1 VPCRKAAK
9 GECLGVPALLFLKMT
24 GQPLT
29 VATQK
34 AVDKV
39 TIDVITPYVMASTA
53 PRKKQATTQPVGE
66 TVALSFSSMLQAQAE
81 SAAALE
87 GSGNLLEM
95 SLSMLRATTAS
106 LASQLVQGYSPPPVT
121 MALVEAAGKWS
132 SNALSF
138 ELFRASLPDDEDL
151 RDMVERAALGRREA
165 LAGSIAASALADS
178 LRRSGVPGAEI
189 SQTFLLTG
197 VPTTITVGKAE
208 QQQVLHRVIRTGEY
222 GQVLACAQLSALSVH
237 GNVHSCSLDLHLLI
251 LALDAQLLNTHTLAT
266 LFTWEQLPAPSSEKR
281 YKIDCRGLGGI
292 KTVSKSDLRHLV
304 DVQKVYNGTKL
315 TFAPHQMHVV
325 SAHLCPARS
334 ALTTDHCDCDAPDP
348 PTRPTRQLH
357 AVEVE
362 GFVLAVQTEYPA
374 NGSLANGLTADVTQQ
389 ATNSLVDKLSAV
401 KNNLVH
407 GKQLAAFIAAMLAS
421 LGYNR

>member
-1 VPCRKAAK
+1 
-9 GECLGVPALLFLKMT
+9 
-24 GQPLT
+24 
-29 VATQK
+29 
-34 AVDKV
+34 
-39 TIDVITPYVMASTA
+39 
-53 PRKKQATTQPVGE
+53 
-66 TVALSFSSMLQAQAE
+66 
-81 SAAALE
+81 
-87 GSGNLLEM
+87 
-95 SLSMLRATTAS
+95 
-106 LASQLVQGYSPPPVT
+106 
-121 MALVEAAGKWS
+121 
-132 SNALSF
+132 
-138 ELFRASLPDDEDL
+138 
-151 RDMVERAALGRREA
+151 MVERAALGRREA

-178 LRRSGVPGAEI
+178 LRRSGVPGAKI

-304 DVQKVYNGTKL
+304 DVQK
-315 TFAPHQMHVV
+315 
-325 SAHLCPARS
+325 
-334 ALTTDHCDCDAPDP
+334 
-348 PTRPTRQLH
+348 LH

-407 GKQLAAFIAAMLAS
+407 GKQLVAFIAAMMAS

>member
-1 VPCRKAAK
+1 MIRQLKTRTVTVRLALLQLWTIANHLTRTTRTRTAATTTTTKLLTKLLQPMTPAKLLQQQPTRQPQPQPMLPRQPVAGKFATPCRASGAGAQWRRLVSPCLPSRQSAAYNCVQSPTSRSKKRYSAALVHTSASAWRAVTSTSRTCVGCEGRVPCRKAAK

-208 QQQVLHRVIRTGEY
+208 QQQVLHRVIRTGE
-222 GQVLACAQLSALSVH
+222 
-237 GNVHSCSLDLHLLI
+237 
-251 LALDAQLLNTHTLAT
+251 
-266 LFTWEQLPAPSSEKR
+266 
-281 YKIDCRGLGGI
+281 
-292 KTVSKSDLRHLV
+292 
-304 DVQKVYNGTKL
+304 
-315 TFAPHQMHVV
+315 
-325 SAHLCPARS
+325 
-334 ALTTDHCDCDAPDP
+334 
-348 PTRPTRQLH
+348 
-357 AVEVE
+357 
-362 GFVLAVQTEYPA
+362 
-374 NGSLANGLTADVTQQ
+374 
-389 ATNSLVDKLSAV
+389 
-401 KNNLVH
+401 
-407 GKQLAAFIAAMLAS
+407 
-421 LGYNR
+421 

>member
-315 TFAPHQMHVV
+315 TFAPHQMHV
-325 SAHLCPARS
+325 
-334 ALTTDHCDCDAPDP
+334 
-348 PTRPTRQLH
+348 LH

>member
-1 VPCRKAAK
+1 VSGGTTTSAP
-9 GECLGVPALLFLKMT
+9 
-24 GQPLT
+24 
-29 VATQK
+29 
-34 AVDKV
+34 
-39 TIDVITPYVMASTA
+39 PYVNKANRRRDATGSAGARPSEQLPLDDDANNDDEGHGGASLSPTA
-53 PRKKQATTQPVGE
+53 PMFEVSKLSKGGSSGRRSAHQKR
-66 TVALSFSSMLQAQAE
+66 VAWE
-81 SAAALE
+81 AALE

-315 TFAPHQMHVV
+315 TFAPHQMHV
-325 SAHLCPARS
+325 
-334 ALTTDHCDCDAPDP
+334 
-348 PTRPTRQLH
+348 LH